1 MATPVSTWRFGS
13 LSKVD
18 ALLLFLLLV
27 LIGANAVLTALYGY
41 GSDASGSN
49 KTSARVFFFI
59 NLLVFIGVLIYLGF
73 NLYKRKYPSELSVQA
88 RSLKREQAQ

>member
-1 MATPVSTWRFGS
+1 MATTVSTWKFGS

-59 NLLVFIGVLIYLGF
+59 NLLVFIGVVIYLVAQF
-73 NLYKRKYPSELSVQA
+73 L
-88 RSLKREQAQ
+88 SLKNSRSYELRTVQKNKAQE